1 MGLMDWW
8 RGEQA
13 KRSAEAGVR
22 GAINQTPIKGL
33 NVADAVSAHAAWKE
47 RLFHYVNGTSTE
59 KLDENAICRDDAC
72 VLGKWIYGDARN
84 FLSEV
89 PDYHRLKSAHASFHV
104 AASEIVRAVNA
115 NNVEK
120 AEKLLVEGPFSE
132 QSREVQIMLAKLYA
146 KLGEQ

>member
-8 RGEQA
+8 RREQA
-13 KRSAEAGVR
+13 KPSESAVR
-22 GAINQTPIKGL
+22 GAINQTPIRGL

-59 KLDENAICRDDAC
+59 KLDENVICRDDAC
-72 VLGKWIYGDARN
+72 VLGKWIYGDARS

-89 PDYHRLKSAHASFHV
+89 PDYHRLKSAHAAFHV
-104 AASEIVRAVNA
+104 AAADIVRAVNA
-115 NNVEK
+115 NHRDK

-132 QSREVQIMLAKLYA
+132 QSRDVQMMLAKLYA
-146 KLGEQ
+146 KLGEE